1 MAKRSGKVSLAELA
15 AAFLLAGVPLTAQ
28 AQETPSPEEPKA
40 DSRYA
45 SEQPASSGFAAEL
58 HSEVTWDDNIFGNN
72 ARRQSDNVFQE
83 GGVFKVW
90 NRRPAWGVGLEYRP
104 NVLLYRRANGLNQF
118 DHHLDFDN
126 EFHASQH
133 LLFRLKDSL
142 DYMAGIPEP
151 RSNQDLSLP
160 TGGSSNLNATTLTP
174 FARQL
179 ANEVAGEAEYEISRR
194 SFFSVSGS
202 QGFRHFTNAGIGQA
216 GIVPSLFNTQSDTGG
231 ASYQYRM
238 TRHFTAGVQY
248 LFQSLRFSQAS
259 HSKTQNGF
267 LTVLWE
273 ARPHVTLSMFAGP
286 QYSTTTGQFLIASTN
301 PLQPGNVLI
310 PLKTRQWGPAVGG
323 TVTLR
328 SNQTVFRLTAHR
340 LVSDGGGLLTTVTNT
355 YEGAEIRRRL
365 TWKWDLAITASNA
378 RSVSLQRPLG
388 KGAVDTQAV
397 GMAIEHPLLESLN
410 LHAEYN
416 YLRQRVNK
424 AVPLSADFDRN
435 RFTIGLFYR
444 PHENKF

>member
-1 MAKRSGKVSLAELA
+1 
-15 AAFLLAGVPLTAQ
+15 
-28 AQETPSPEEPKA
+28 
-40 DSRYA
+40 
-45 SEQPASSGFAAEL
+45 
-58 HSEVTWDDNIFGNN
+58 
-72 ARRQSDNVFQE
+72 
-83 GGVFKVW
+83 
-90 NRRPAWGVGLEYRP
+90 
-104 NVLLYRRANGLNQF
+104 
-118 DHHLDFDN
+118 
-126 EFHASQH
+126 
-133 LLFRLKDSL
+133 
-142 DYMAGIPEP
+142 
-151 RSNQDLSLP
+151 
-160 TGGSSNLNATTLTP
+160 LNATTLTP

-216 GIVPSLFNTQSDTGG
+216 GIVPNLFNTQSDTGG

-273 ARPHVTLSMFAGP
+273 ARPHVSLSMFAGP

-340 LVSDGGGLLTTVTNT
+340 RVSDGGGLLTTVTNT